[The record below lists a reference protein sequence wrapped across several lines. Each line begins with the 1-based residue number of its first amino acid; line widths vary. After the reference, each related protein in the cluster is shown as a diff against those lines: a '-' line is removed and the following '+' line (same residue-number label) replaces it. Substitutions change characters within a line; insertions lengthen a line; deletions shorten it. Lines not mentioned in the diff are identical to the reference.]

1 MTRPKAK
8 VAAGNQETLPKGTS
22 MAWLPAGYTAKSVLA
37 GQLWKPEKDEVR
49 MIEVTGFVHKTG
61 EFEGRKT
68 EFDVLTAVDLQTG
81 EEFVF
86 IPGGLVQFLFTE
98 GTIKTGSKIGLKY
111 GGQERLKNNNMA
123 NKWEIV
129 ELN

>member
-1 MTRPKAK
+1 MSRQKQT
-8 VAAGNQETLPKGTS
+8 VAPANREALPKGTS
-22 MAWLPAGYTAKSVLA
+22 MAWLPAGFTAKSVLA
-37 GQLWKPEKDEVR
+37 GQLWKPEIQEVR
-49 MIEVTGFVHKTG
+49 MVEITGFVHKTG

-68 EFDVLTAVDLQTG
+68 EFDVLTGVNLQTG

-86 IPGGLVQFLFTE
+86 IPGGLVQHLFTE
-98 GTIKTGSKIGLKY
+98 GTIKTGSKLGLKY
-111 GGQERLKNNNMA
+111 LGQERLKSGNMA